1 MVRFF
6 VGVVEAAVLPAMV
19 IFLSHWFTKGERGRA
34 NTFLILGNP
43 VTVLW
48 LSVVS
53 GYLIELTSWRGMFII
68 EGIPAVIWAFVFR
81 KMVADR
87 PRDAAWLDPAE
98 RDAVESAL
106 AAEQAAIKPVRNW
119 GAAMRSRN
127 VVLLSVQYLL
137 WSLGI
142 YGFVF
147 WLPTIVKAGSGQ
159 GIGLTGVISG
169 RPVRPR
175 GHLHDRQQP
184 LRRTAPATA
193 PASSGRGCCS
203 APPPS
208 TAPT

>member
-1 MVRFF
+1 M
-6 VGVVEAAVLPAMV
+6 LPAMV

-53 GYLIELTSWRGMFII
+53 GYLIELTSLARDVHHRGHP
-68 EGIPAVIWAFVFR
+68 GRRSGPSSSAS
-81 KMVADR
+81 MVADK

-98 RDAVESAL
+98 REPSRSAL
-106 AAEQAAIKPVRNW
+106 AAEQATITPVRYW

-159 GIGLTGVISG
+159 GIGAHRRDLG

-175 GHLHDRQQP
+175 GH
-184 LRRTAPATA
+184 PA
-193 PASSGRGCCS
+193 
-203 APPPS
+203 
-208 TAPT
+208 